1 MAGEPPILALRGAS
15 LTFGGE
21 PLFRDVELA
30 LQPGARACLV
40 GRNGSGKSTLMKV
53 LAGLVEIDSGERYVE
68 PGLTIGYLPQDVPM
82 PPAGTVADFVAAG
95 ADPPAPRHA
104 VDEILALVGIEGGR
118 STTGLS
124 GGEARRAAMARA
136 MLGDP
141 DVLLL
146 DEPTNHLDLPTILWL
161 EKTLAARRQAVLTIS
176 HDRRFL
182 ANVTRQTFWVW
193 RRTVYA
199 NNAGYAD
206 WEAWTER
213 VLADEDAAARK
224 LDQKLKA
231 EARWLERGVTARRR
245 RNQGRLAKLTA
256 MRAARRALL
265 TGGRNLEALEAST
278 GPVASR
284 LVIDAEHLGKTFGE
298 RVIVRDF
305 STRVLRGDRIGVI
318 GPNGAGKTTLLR
330 LLTGRLAPD
339 RGTIRLAPTLA
350 VAYFDQTRETLDPD
364 ATLWRTLTPGGGD
377 SVDVRGH
384 MRHVVAYLR
393 DFMFDEK
400 QAKAPVS
407 TLSGGEK
414 NRLLLAK
421 TLARPADLMVL
432 DEPTND
438 LDADTLDMLQE
449 MLDDYEG
456 TLIVVSHDRDF
467 LDRTVSS
474 TIAVEGDGEVGEYA
488 GGYDDYVRA
497 RGTAATAART
507 RAAAARPAAKAEPV
521 RPAAPA
527 GTGRLSFNEQREL
540 DTLPATI
547 AGLEDAKAKLEAA
560 LADPAVW
567 AKDAT
572 KAAAT
577 AKKLEEVRA
586 TIARSEERWLDLE
599 ARREAA
605 AARA

>member
-1 MAGEPPILALRGAS
+1 MAGEPPILALRGAT

-21 PLFRDVELA
+21 ALFRDVELA

-53 LAGLVEIDSGERYVE
+53 LAGLIELDAGERYVE
-68 PGLTIGYLPQDVPM
+68 PGLSIGYLPQDVPM
-82 PPAGTVADFVAAG
+82 PTEGTVLEFVAAG
-95 ADPPAPRHA
+95 SGAQAPRH
-104 VDEILALVGIEGGR
+104 EIEEVLALVGIDGAR

-124 GGEARRAAMARA
+124 GGESRRAAMARA
-136 MLGDP
+136 LLGDP

-161 EKTLAARRQAVLTIS
+161 EKTLASRRQAVLTIS

-182 ANVTRQTFWVW
+182 TNVTRQTFWVW
-193 RRTVYA
+193 RRTVLA
-199 NNAGYAD
+199 SNAGYGD

-231 EARWLERGVTARRR
+231 EARWLERGVTARRK
-245 RNQGRLAKLTA
+245 RNQGRLAKLTG
-256 MRAARRALL
+256 MRAERRALL
-265 TGGRNLEALEAST
+265 TGGQNLEAMVATT

-284 LVIDAEHLGKTFGE
+284 LVIDAEHLAKRFGD
-298 RVIVRDF
+298 RTIVRDF
-305 STRVLRGDRIGVI
+305 STRILRGDRIGVI
-318 GPNGAGKTTLLR
+318 GPNGAGKTTLLK
-330 LLTGRLAPD
+330 LLTGRLETD
-339 RGTIRLAPTLA
+339 SGTVRLAPTLA
-350 VAYFDQTRETLDPD
+350 VAYFDQTRETLDPE

-393 DFMFDEK
+393 DFMFDEN
-400 QAKAPVS
+400 QVNSPVS

-414 NRLLLAK
+414 NRLLLAR
-421 TLARPADLMVL
+421 TLAHPADLMVL

-467 LDRTVSS
+467 LDRTVTS
-474 TIAVEGDGEVGEYA
+474 TIAVEGDGEVAEYA
-488 GGYDDYVRA
+488 GGYEDYVRA
-497 RGTAATAART
+497 RGTAATVART
-507 RAAAARPAAKAEPV
+507 RAAAARPAKAEPV
-521 RPAAPA
+521 RPTAPA
-527 GTGRLSFNEQREL
+527 GSGRLSFNEQREL
-540 DTLPATI
+540 DSLPATL
-547 AGLEDAKAKLEAA
+547 AGLEDAKARLEAA

-586 TIARSEERWLDLE
+586 TIARGEERWLDLE
-599 ARREAA
+599 ARREAT

>member
-1 MAGEPPILALRGAS
+1 MVSKPATSRPGPRRRIPRHAGTLRRMAGEPPILALHGAT

-53 LAGLVEIDSGERYVE
+53 LAGLIELDAGERYVE

-82 PPAGTVADFVAAG
+82 PAAGTVLEFVAAG
-95 ADPPAPRHA
+95 PVRPAPRH
-104 VDEILALVGIEGGR
+104 EIEEVLALVGIDGTR
-118 STTGLS
+118 PTTGLS
-124 GGEARRAAMARA
+124 GGESRRAAMARA
-136 MLGDP
+136 LLGNP

-161 EKTLAARRQAVLTIS
+161 EKTLTARRQAVLTIS

-182 ANVTRQTFWVW
+182 TNVTRQTFWVW
-193 RRTVYA
+193 RRTVLS
-199 NNAGYAD
+199 NNAGYGD

-265 TGGRNLEALEAST
+265 TGGRSLEALEAST
-278 GPVASR
+278 GPVANR
-284 LVIDAEHLGKTFGE
+284 LVIDAEHLSKTFGE

-318 GPNGAGKTTLLR
+318 GPNGAGKTTLLK
-330 LLTGRLAPD
+330 LLTSRLAPD
-339 RGTIRLAPTLA
+339 GGTIRLAPTLA
-350 VAYFDQTRETLDPD
+350 VAYFDQTRKTLDPD

-384 MRHVVAYLR
+384 MRHVVTYLR

-400 QAKAPVS
+400 QAKAPVN

-456 TLIVVSHDRDF
+456 TLI
-467 LDRTVSS
+467 
-474 TIAVEGDGEVGEYA
+474 
-488 GGYDDYVRA
+488 
-497 RGTAATAART
+497 
-507 RAAAARPAAKAEPV
+507 
-521 RPAAPA
+521 
-527 GTGRLSFNEQREL
+527 
-540 DTLPATI
+540 
-547 AGLEDAKAKLEAA
+547 
-560 LADPAVW
+560 
-567 AKDAT
+567 
-572 KAAAT
+572 
-577 AKKLEEVRA
+577 
-586 TIARSEERWLDLE
+586 
-599 ARREAA
+599 
-605 AARA
+605 

>member
-1 MAGEPPILALRGAS
+1 MAGEPPILALRGAT

-21 PLFRDVELA
+21 ALFRDVELA

-53 LAGLVEIDSGERYVE
+53 LAGLVELDAGERYVE

-82 PPAGTVADFVAAG
+82 PTEGTVLEFVAAG
-95 ADPPAPRHA
+95 SGTPAPRHA
-104 VDEILALVGIEGGR
+104 IEEVLALVGIDGAR

-124 GGEARRAAMARA
+124 GGESRRAAMARA
-136 MLGDP
+136 LLGDP

-161 EKTLAARRQAVLTIS
+161 EKTLASRRQAVLTIS

-182 ANVTRQTFWVW
+182 SNVTRQTFWVW
-193 RRTVYA
+193 RRTVLA
-199 NNAGYAD
+199 NNAGYGD

-256 MRAARRALL
+256 MRAERRALL
-265 TGGRNLEALEAST
+265 TGSQNLEAMVAAT

-284 LVIDAEHLGKTFGE
+284 LVIDAEHLSKRFGD
-298 RVIVRDF
+298 RAIVRDF
-305 STRVLRGDRIGVI
+305 STRILRGDRIGVI
-318 GPNGAGKTTLLR
+318 GPNGAGKTTLLK

-339 RGTIRLAPTLA
+339 GGTVKLAPTLA
-350 VAYFDQTRETLDPD
+350 VAYFDQTRETLDPE

-393 DFMFDEK
+393 DFMFDEN
-400 QAKAPVS
+400 QAKSPVS

-414 NRLLLAK
+414 NRLLLAR

-467 LDRTVSS
+467 LDRTVTS
-474 TIAVEGDGEVGEYA
+474 TIAVEGDGDVAEYA
-488 GGYDDYVRA
+488 GGYEDYVRA
-497 RGTAATAART
+497 RGAAATVARA
-507 RAAAARPAAKAEPV
+507 RAAAARPAKTEPA
-521 RPAAPA
+521 RPMATA
-527 GTGRLSFNEQREL
+527 GVGRLSFNEQREL
-540 DTLPATI
+540 DSLPAAI
-547 AGLEDAKAKLEAA
+547 AGLEDARAKLEAA

-572 KAAAT
+572 RAAAT
-577 AKKLEEVRA
+577 AKTLEDVRA
-586 TIARSEERWLDLE
+586 SIARSEERWLDLE
-599 ARREAA
+599 ARREAT